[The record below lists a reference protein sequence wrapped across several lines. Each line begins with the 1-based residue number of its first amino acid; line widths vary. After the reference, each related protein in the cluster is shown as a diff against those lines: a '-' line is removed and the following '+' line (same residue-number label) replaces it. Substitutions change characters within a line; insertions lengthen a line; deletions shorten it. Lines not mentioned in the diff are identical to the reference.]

1 MSRQLKDKTKSAF
14 STLKRNTRQTTK
26 KPTNTTNTT
35 RTTPVDQPTTSIM
48 STTSPSNLS
57 GSSTSEMAAGLPDV
71 IKYLPTYDGNPYALR
86 RFIESVEEILLMF
99 RGADATPRGQMF
111 LRAIRNKIEG
121 KASELLDRLD
131 TPLNWDD
138 IKRNLTRKLL
148 DNRDE
153 LSIIEELHEVP
164 FRRLSIVNLYDTI
177 LDLKRALSCL
187 ADSKDLSTSTIAEK
201 KSFYVSLC
209 LRTFIKGLN
218 PSLRNIVKASRPETL
233 DDAYDIAIRERDE
246 YLQERRRYPEPQRNN
261 RDQNYQQNRGQ
272 PRALPYSTGN
282 SYGSGYRSGNGTS
295 RQNNFSRAIMPPKP
309 EPIEAPSR
317 QYRSG
322 HFDKSSRQTNTS
334 RFNNLEVSS
343 EQPALH
349 NLEETENFQ
358 RPASGGRQ
366 GT

>member
-14 STLKRNTRQTTK
+14 STLTRTTRNTTK
-26 KPTNTTNTT
+26 KPSNTTNAT
-35 RTTPVDQPTTSIM
+35 RTAPVDPPITSTM
-48 STTSPSNLS
+48 STTPPNLS

-71 IKYLPTYDGNPYALR
+71 IKYLPTYDGNPYALK

-99 RGADATPRGQMF
+99 RGTDETPRGQMF

-164 FRRLSIVNLYDTI
+164 FRRLSISNLYDTI

-187 ADSKDLSTSTIAEK
+187 ADSRELPTSTILEK
-201 KSFYVSLC
+201 KNFYVSLC

-218 PSLRNIVKASRPETL
+218 PSLRNAVKVSRPITL
-233 DDAYDIAIRERDE
+233 DEAFDIAIRERDE
-246 YLQERRRYPEPQRNN
+246 YLQKRRRYPEPRRNN
-261 RDQNYQQNRGQ
+261 QDQNYQQNRGQ

-282 SYGSGYRSGNGTS
+282 SYGRSYGLNSGTS

-309 EPIEAPSR
+309 EPTEATSR
-317 QYRSG
+317 QYRG
-322 HFDKSSRQTNTS
+322 GQFDKFSRQTNT

-343 EQPALH
+343 EKPALH

-358 RPASGGRQ
+358 RPASGDRQ
-366 GT
+366 DT